1 MASSIL
7 IIICDNGNFPFNSC
21 IYDNLFTE
29 DGCMNLF
36 IYLLLYVAFN
46 SQGHIA
52 MGSFTG
58 GGNQCILHCKPPGI
72 GK

>member
-1 MASSIL
+1 
-7 IIICDNGNFPFNSC
+7 
-21 IYDNLFTE
+21 
-29 DGCMNLF
+29 MNLEVEYEF
-36 IYLLLYVAFN
+36 RFTYLLFYVAFN
-46 SQGHIA
+46 SQGHIT

>member
-1 MASSIL
+1 MINHSRSNTVAL
-7 IIICDNGNFPFNSC
+7 ERLKVRFYVPVK
-21 IYDNLFTE
+21 
-29 DGCMNLF
+29 F
-36 IYLLLYVAFN
+36 IYLFVVFYVAFN

-52 MGSFTG
+52 MG